1 METVNICRLAPWRW
15 AEPNRAMFLG
25 QIRITTCRTEA
36 HDQLSLQQLSFLFI
50 YVFDFNYF

>member
-25 QIRITTCRTEA
+25 QITITTCRTEA